1 MFWTVIRWGG
11 SALIIVLVLAAAF
24 LSSQSAKDPAT
35 DGAVPVPVEQGQ
47 PTPVEAT
54 PADNPPPQNKN
65 FNL

>member
-24 LSSQSAKDPAT
+24 LSSQSPRSAAT
-35 DGAVPVPVEQGQ
+35 DSVTPAGQ
-47 PTPVEAT
+47 VEAT
-54 PADNPPPQNKN
+54 PVEPAPADAAPPQNKN

>member
-24 LSSQSAKDPAT
+24 LSSQSSKAPAA
-35 DGAVPVPVEQGQ
+35 DGAVPVEQGEA
-47 PTPVEAT
+47 TPVEVA
-54 PADNPPPQNKN
+54 PADTPPPQNKN